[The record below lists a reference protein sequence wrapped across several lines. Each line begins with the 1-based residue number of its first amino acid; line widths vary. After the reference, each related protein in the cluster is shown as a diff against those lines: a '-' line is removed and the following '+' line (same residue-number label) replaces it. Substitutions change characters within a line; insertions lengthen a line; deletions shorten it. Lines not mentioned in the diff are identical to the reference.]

1 MPPAIAV
8 VQGCCQTSAVQTGI
22 RFRFRR
28 QTQLQ
33 LAPFYEH
40 RFPLICGTSLPP
52 GRERRA
58 CRGYLNQGHRL
69 SPLPQ
74 GKTTTPNYPLKHAR
88 SGSDS
93 LTALTSPMRN
103 RPRRPGPL
111 RSYLGVIF
119 MRFRGP
125 QALKDSLVER
135 QPRLGN
141 TSRRSRQ
148 WNVDSCAGTQETVDS
163 SDRPIWRAPN
173 RVGRASFSH
182 ALLYPVCFL
191 LMAAASLRLFMRMRG
206 SRRAGTRSKM
216 SDYATSCDKFQAAD
230 ITGQSL

>member
-125 QALKDSLVER
+125 QALKDSLETIRREYREPELRHPVGNSKTWQAACR
-135 QPRLGN
+135 INSFVLPRGSLS
-141 TSRRSRQ
+141 SRA
-148 WNVDSCAGTQETVDS
+148 V
-163 SDRPIWRAPN
+163 
-173 RVGRASFSH
+173 
-182 ALLYPVCFL
+182 FL
-191 LMAAASLRLFMRMRG
+191 LDYQKISLAAIDG
-206 SRRAGTRSKM
+206 N
-216 SDYATSCDKFQAAD
+216 
-230 ITGQSL
+230 

>member
-8 VQGCCQTSAVQTGI
+8 VQGCCQTSAAQTGI

-40 RFPLICGTSLPP
+40 RFPLFCGTSLPP

-58 CRGYLNQGHRL
+58 CCGYLNQGHRL

-111 RSYLGVIF
+111 RSYLGAIF

-125 QALKDSLVER
+125 QALKDSLESETCNR
-135 QPRLGN
+135 SPAISSAAFGTRTPDLPPAPLMIQ
-141 TSRRSRQ
+141 TSRSIARSS
-148 WNVDSCAGTQETVDS
+148 NTVGLKSGSCPSARVFGPRFLQTPPRGDALALRYPSPPSGWDGTFA
-163 SDRPIWRAPN
+163 R
-173 RVGRASFSH
+173 
-182 ALLYPVCFL
+182 
-191 LMAAASLRLFMRMRG
+191 
-206 SRRAGTRSKM
+206 
-216 SDYATSCDKFQAAD
+216 
-230 ITGQSL
+230 

>member
-8 VQGCCQTSAVQTGI
+8 VQGCCQTSAAQTGI

-40 RFPLICGTSLPP
+40 RFPLFCGTSLPP

-58 CRGYLNQGHRL
+58 CCGYLNQGHRL

-111 RSYLGVIF
+111 RSYLGAIF

-125 QALKDSLVER
+125 QALKDSLE
-135 QPRLGN
+135 
-141 TSRRSRQ
+141 TIRRSIR
-148 WNVDSCAGTQETVDS
+148 SL
-163 SDRPIWRAPN
+163 R
-173 RVGRASFSH
+173 SFAQS
-182 ALLYPVCFL
+182 
-191 LMAAASLRLFMRMRG
+191 AASPGRPHAEESRLF
-206 SRRAGTRSKM
+206 
-216 SDYATSCDKFQAAD
+216 FQAAA
-230 ITGQSL
+230 LRCHLVFLLY